1 VSTTTSR
8 VPAGPQPAHA
18 AVGAESAG
26 QVAVPAPLAGA
37 AYRRTA
43 WWRLLRHPL
52 RMASLVVLIVVHLLV
67 FVGPFIWTVSPQATD
82 PLHTLAPASAAH
94 PLGTD
99 DLGRDELS
107 RMLQGGQVTLTVGFA
122 AMVTAVAVGLLVG
135 ALAGFYGGWADAVL
149 MRFTDAMMAIPA
161 FFLIVLAV
169 TVIGAGPLTLILVIG
184 GTAWMPV
191 ARVIYGETL
200 RWKVLDFV
208 VATEAMGA
216 ASGYIL
222 TRHVLPQTMPSVIVA
237 ATLNVAFAI
246 LTESA
251 VSYLG
256 LGIQPPT
263 ASWGTMLQNA
273 QQYVWTAPELAVYPG
288 IVITVVVL
296 AYNFLGDGLRDVLD
310 PRLRT

>member
-1 VSTTTSR
+1 M
-8 VPAGPQPAHA
+8 
-18 AVGAESAG
+18 
-26 QVAVPAPLAGA
+26 L
-37 AYRRTA
+37 
-43 WWRLLRHPL
+43 
-52 RMASLVVLIVVHLLV
+52 SLVLLIAVHLLV
-67 FVGPFIWTVSPQATD
+67 FAGPFVWTISPQATD
-82 PLHTLAPASAAH
+82 PLHTLSPATAGH

-107 RMLQGGQVTLTVGFA
+107 RMLQGGQVTLLVGFA
-122 AMVTAVAVGLLVG
+122 AMATAVAVGLLVG
-135 ALAGFYGGWADAVL
+135 ALAGFYGGWADTLL
-149 MRFTDAMMAIPA
+149 MRLTDAMMAIPS

-200 RWKVLDFV
+200 RWKVIDFV
-208 VATEAMGA
+208 VAAESMGA

-222 TRHVLPQTMPSVIVA
+222 ARHVLPQTIPSVIVA

-273 QQYVWTAPELAVYPG
+273 QQYVWTAPELAIYPG

-296 AYNFLGDGLRDVLD
+296 SYNFLGDGLRDVLD
-310 PRLRT
+310 PRLRG